1 MGILNTVLGGGMS
14 SRLFQEIREK
24 RGLAYSVYSFNQG
37 YSDAATFGLYAGCSA
52 AKAIEVT
59 SLMLEELEK
68 VATEGITKAELEHFV
83 DPLDKSH
90 PKFENVA
97 NVRMILYSAKNQT
110 SGEAPSKMTIGEAVK
125 TVRFCKV

>member
-1 MGILNTVLGGGMS
+1 MA
-14 SRLFQEIREK
+14 EI
-24 RGLAYSVYSFNQG
+24 
-37 YSDAATFGLYAGCSA
+37 
-52 AKAIEVT
+52 
-59 SLMLEELEK
+59 
-68 VATEGITKAELEHFV
+68 EHFV